1 MAAPAPLSLS
11 PNTRLGPYEILASAG
26 AGGMGEVYKAR
37 DTRLNRI
44 VALKV
49 AKERLSDRFE
59 REARAVAALNHP
71 HVCQLYDI
79 GPDYLVMEFVE
90 GAPIRPGDTPQ
101 RIIELALQITDGLVA
116 AHAAGV
122 VHRDLKPANILVTQ
136 GGDVKLLD
144 FGLATLAVAQEVV
157 ASSQTRAATDPGTT
171 VGTVGY
177 MSPEQARGEPVDART
192 DLWSLGVVLYE
203 LATGERPF
211 DGATAPVIFEALLNR
226 TPAPLRDRNPRIPA
240 EFERIVLRLLEK
252 DRETRYQSAADLRA
266 DLRRVGR
273 DSADSTAAAP
283 LLERNRS
290 RLVPIAVSV
299 GAVALVLIAAAI
311 WKFGTTPPAATSPS
325 EYIQITNFT
334 DSATAPSLSPDG
346 RMVTFIR
353 GGEAFLSRG
362 QIYVKLLPNGESL
375 KLTNEGASKFGPVFT
390 PDGARIIYTLV
401 GSAGAA
407 VDGGSWDSWSVPVLG
422 GEASRLLPN
431 ASGLTWLAEHRV
443 LFSEI
448 RTGLHMGIVTATE
461 GRAESRDIYFPSHER
476 GMAHF
481 SYASPDRESVLIVE
495 MDRTNIFQPCRL
507 VPLAGGSTGRQVG
520 PTGQCKSA
528 GWSPDGRWM
537 YFAATVGGNSHL
549 WRQRFPDGRPEQI
562 TFGPTEEEGIA
573 VAPDGRSLITAI
585 GQRQN
590 TLWIHDG
597 DSERPISS
605 EGYVS
610 GPTEDGDPRLS
621 ADGTRAYCLMRPNAT
636 SSTYEL
642 YAVNIASGK
651 AERLFPGVAV
661 KDFDISR
668 DDREVVYS
676 TMEKGELQIWI
687 APLDRRSPPRLV
699 TRLGDQVSF
708 GANGEIV
715 FRLLDEHV
723 NYMGRVNKDGSG
735 RQRISAIAVIDKLGV
750 SPDGEW
756 VAAGVAEEGRDAS
769 RHVVAIPVHG
779 GAAQIVCD
787 ERCNAR
793 WSDDGRMFYLD
804 ITTGAMRGKTVAI
817 PVPAGRTLPDV
828 PPGVTVRSD
837 EWATAAGARVLDG
850 AGSVQPGIARYVFT
864 KTNVQRNL
872 FRIPIH

>member
-1 MAAPAPLSLS
+1 
-11 PNTRLGPYEILASAG
+11 
-26 AGGMGEVYKAR
+26 MGEVYKAR

-122 VHRDLKPANILVTQ
+122 VHRDLKPANILVTRS
-136 GGDVKLLD
+136 GDVKLLD
-144 FGLATLAVAQEVV
+144 FGLATLSAADEAV
-157 ASSQTRAATDPGTT
+157 SDSNTRAATDPGTT

-177 MSPEQARGEPVDART
+177 MSPEQARGEAVDART

-211 DGATAPVIFEALLNR
+211 DGATAPVIFEALLNK
-226 TPAPLRDRNPRIPA
+226 TPAPIREQNPRIPA
-240 EFERIVLRLLEK
+240 ELERIVGRLLDK

-266 DLRRVGR
+266 DLRRVER
-273 DSADSTAAAP
+273 DSSGATAALPAP
-283 LLERNRS
+283 ERKRS
-290 RLVPIAVSV
+290 RVALIAGAV
-299 GAVALVLIAAAI
+299 GAVALLLIAAAI
-311 WKFGTTPPAATSPS
+311 WRINSTPTAVTSPS
-325 EYIQITNFT
+325 EYIQLTNFT

-362 QIYVKLLPNGESL
+362 QIYVKLLPNGESV
-375 KLTNEGASKFGPVFT
+375 KLTSDAMTKYGPVFT
-390 PDGARIIYTLV
+390 PDGARIVYTRV
-401 GSAGAA
+401 GGVGAA
-407 VDGGSWDSWSVPVLG
+407 VGGGAWDSWSVPALG
-422 GEASRLLPN
+422 GEPTRMLPN
-431 ASGLTWLAEHRV
+431 ASGLTWLGEHRV

-476 GMAHF
+476 AMAHF

-495 MDRTNIFQPCRL
+495 MDRTAEFQPCRL

-520 PTGQCKSA
+520 PTGRCTSA

-537 YFAATVGGNSHL
+537 YFAATVDGNSHL

-573 VAPDGRSLITAI
+573 VAPDGRSLITSI
-585 GQRQN
+585 GQRQS
-590 TLWIHDG
+590 TLWIHEG
-597 DSERPISS
+597 DTERPISS

-610 GPTEDGDPRLS
+610 HSQEESAPRLS
-621 ADGTRAYCLMRPNAT
+621 ADGTRAYCLIRPNTT
-636 SSTYEL
+636 SSTFEL
-642 YAVNIASGK
+642 YTVNIASGK
-651 AERLFPGVAV
+651 ADPLFPGVV
-661 KDFDISR
+661 VRDFDIAR
-668 DDREVVYS
+668 DDLEVLY
-676 TMEKGELQIWI
+676 TTLENGEPQIWI
-687 APLDRRSPPRLV
+687 APLDRRSSPRLV
-699 TRLGDQVSF
+699 TRSGDHGSF
-708 GANGEIV
+708 GANGEVV
-715 FRLLDEHV
+715 FRQLDERV
-723 NYMGRVNKDGSG
+723 NYLARVNKDGSG
-735 RQRISAIAVIDKLGV
+735 RQRISSIAVIDKQGV

-756 VAAGVAEEGRDAS
+756 VVAATAEEGKDAS
-769 RHVVAIPVHG
+769 RQVLAIPVHG
-779 GAAQIVCD
+779 GVAQTICQ
-787 ERCNAR
+787 ERCIAR

-804 ITTGAMRGKTVAI
+804 IATGAMRGKTVAI
-817 PVPAGRTLPDV
+817 PVPAGRTLPVV
-828 PPGVTVRSD
+828 PDAVVKQSD
-837 EWATAAGARVLDG
+837 EWATAAGARVLE
-850 AGSVQPGIARYVFT
+850 GSTSALPGVARFVFV

>member
-1 MAAPAPLSLS
+1 
-11 PNTRLGPYEILASAG
+11 
-26 AGGMGEVYKAR
+26 MGEVYKAR

-49 AKERLSDRFE
+49 ANERLSDRFE

-122 VHRDLKPANILVTQ
+122 VHRDLKPANILVTRS
-136 GGDVKLLD
+136 GDVKLLD
-144 FGLATLAVAQEVV
+144 FGLATLSDAHEAV
-157 ASSQTRAATDPGTT
+157 SDSNTRAATDPGTT

-177 MSPEQARGEPVDART
+177 MSPEQARGEAVDART

-211 DGATAPVIFEALLNR
+211 DGATAPVIFEALLNK
-226 TPAPLRDRNPRIPA
+226 TPAPIRERNPRIPA
-240 EFERIVLRLLEK
+240 ELERIVGRLLDK

-266 DLRRVGR
+266 DLRRVER
-273 DSADSTAAAP
+273 DSSGATAAAP
-283 LLERNRS
+283 APERKRS
-290 RLVPIAVSV
+290 RVALIAGAV
-299 GAVALVLIAAAI
+299 GAVALLLIAAAI
-311 WKFGTTPPAATSPS
+311 WRINSTPPAVTSPS
-325 EYIQITNFT
+325 EYIQLTNFT

-362 QIYVKLLPNGESL
+362 QIYVKLLPNGESV
-375 KLTNEGASKFGPVFT
+375 KLTSDAMTKYGPVFT
-390 PDGARIIYTLV
+390 PDGAHIVYTRV
-401 GSAGAA
+401 GGAGAA
-407 VDGGSWDSWSVPVLG
+407 VGGGAWDSWSVPALG
-422 GEASRLLPN
+422 GEPTRMLPN
-431 ASGLTWLAEHRV
+431 ASGLTWLGEHRV

-476 GMAHF
+476 AMAHF

-495 MDRTNIFQPCRL
+495 MDRTAAFQPCRL

-520 PTGQCKSA
+520 PTGRCTSA

-573 VAPDGRSLITAI
+573 VAADGRSLITSI

-590 TLWIHDG
+590 TLWIQDG
-597 DSERPISS
+597 DTERPISS

-610 GPTEDGDPRLS
+610 NTEEESDPRLS
-621 ADGTRAYCLMRPNAT
+621 ADGTRAYCLMRPNTT
-636 SSTYEL
+636 SSTFEL
-642 YAVNIASGK
+642 YTVNIASGK
-651 AERLFPGVAV
+651 ADRLFPGVVV

-668 DDREVVYS
+668 DDLEVVY
-676 TMEKGELQIWI
+676 TTLENGEPQIWI
-687 APLDRRSPPRLV
+687 APLDRRSSPRLV
-699 TRLGDQVSF
+699 TRSGDHGSF
-708 GANGEIV
+708 GANGEVI
-715 FRLLDEHV
+715 FRQLDERV
-723 NYMGRVNKDGSG
+723 NYLARVNKDGGG
-735 RQRISAIAVIDKLGV
+735 RQRISSIAVIDKQDV

-756 VAAGVAEEGRDAS
+756 VVAAAAEEGKDAS
-769 RHVVAIPVHG
+769 RQVLAIPVHG
-779 GAAQIVCD
+779 GVAQTICQ
-787 ERCNAR
+787 ERCIAR

-804 ITTGAMRGKTVAI
+804 IATGAMRGKTVAI
-817 PVPAGRTLPDV
+817 PVPAGRTLPVV
-828 PPGVTVRSD
+828 PDAVVKQSD
-837 EWATAAGARVLDG
+837 EWATAAGARVLE
-850 AGSVQPGIARYVFT
+850 GSTSALPGVARFVFV

>member
-1 MAAPAPLSLS
+1 
-11 PNTRLGPYEILASAG
+11 
-26 AGGMGEVYKAR
+26 MGEVYRAR

-122 VHRDLKPANILVTQ
+122 VHRDLKPANILVTPS
-136 GGDVKLLD
+136 GDVKLLD
-144 FGLATLAVAQEVV
+144 FGLATLSAAHEAVAD
-157 ASSQTRAATDPGTT
+157 SNTRAATDPGTT

-177 MSPEQARGEPVDART
+177 MSPEQARGEAVDART

-211 DGATAPVIFEALLNR
+211 DGATAPVIFEALLNK
-226 TPAPLRDRNPRIPA
+226 TPAPIRERNPRIPA
-240 EFERIVLRLLEK
+240 ELERIVGRLLDK

-266 DLRRVGR
+266 DLRRVER
-273 DSADSTAAAP
+273 DSSGATAAVSAH
-283 LLERNRS
+283 ERKRS
-290 RLVPIAVSV
+290 RVVPIAASV
-299 GAVALVLIAAAI
+299 GAAVLMLIAAAI
-311 WKFGTTPPAATSPS
+311 WQVYKTPPAATSPS
-325 EYIQITNFT
+325 EYTQITNFT

-362 QIYVKLLPNGESL
+362 QIYVKLLPNGESV
-375 KLTNEGASKFGPVFT
+375 KLTNDAASKYGPVFS

-401 GSAGAA
+401 GRAGAA
-407 VDGGSWDSWSVPVLG
+407 FDGGSWDSWSVPALG
-422 GEASRLLPN
+422 GEATRLLPN
-431 ASGLTWLAEHRV
+431 ASGLTWLGEHRV

-476 GMAHF
+476 AMAHF

-495 MDRTNIFQPCRL
+495 MNPAWQPCRL

-520 PTGQCKSA
+520 PTGPCTSA

-537 YFAATVGGNSHL
+537 YFAATVGGTSHL

-573 VAPDGRSLITAI
+573 VAPDGRSLITSI

-597 DSERPISS
+597 DAERAISS
-605 EGYVS
+605 EGYVK
-610 GPTEDGDPRLS
+610 GPAEDGAPHLS
-621 ADGTRAYCLMRPNAT
+621 ADGARAYCLMRPNAA
-636 SSTYEL
+636 SSTFEL
-642 YAVNIASGK
+642 YAVNVASGN
-651 AERLFPGVAV
+651 AERLFPGVALE
-661 KDFDISR
+661 DFDISR
-668 DDREVVYS
+668 DDREVVYT

-687 APLDRRSPPRLV
+687 APLDHRLSPRLV
-699 TRLGDQVSF
+699 TRSGDQVSF
-708 GANGEIV
+708 GANGEVV

-723 NYMGRVNKDGSG
+723 NYLGRVNKDGSG
-735 RQRISAIAVIDKLGV
+735 RQRISSIAVIDKQGV

-756 VAAGVAEEGRDAS
+756 VVAGVAEEGKDAS
-769 RHVVAIPVHG
+769 RHVLAIPIHG
-779 GAAQIVCD
+779 GVAQRVCD

-817 PVPAGRTLPDV
+817 PVPAGRTLPVV
-828 PPGVTVRSD
+828 PGGVADRAD
-837 EWATAAGARVLDG
+837 EWVTAADARVLEG
-850 AGSVQPGIARYVFT
+850 GGVQPGIARYVFAR
-864 KTNVQRNL
+864 TNVQRNL